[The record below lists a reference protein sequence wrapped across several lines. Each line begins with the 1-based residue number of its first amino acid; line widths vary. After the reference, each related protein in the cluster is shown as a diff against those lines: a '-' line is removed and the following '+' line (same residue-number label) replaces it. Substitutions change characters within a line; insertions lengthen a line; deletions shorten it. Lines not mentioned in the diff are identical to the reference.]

1 MAFVETFL
9 QHMAAHPARSV
20 VTEMHGDRPV
30 PTDGRAFADL
40 VARARGTLRDRGV
53 APGDR
58 VVHVAPNSARWAAT
72 DVALLAEGAVAVPMY
87 ARQDRGE
94 LAWMAQDCGAALVIV
109 HDDALGQELREAGV
123 QAPIVSHEAL
133 FGAEPVREAPRSPAP
148 DEVLTLIYTSGTSGH
163 PKGVMLTAANVEHML
178 PIVRDALDRLM
189 GPRATEDRVFHYLP
203 FCFAGSRLVLWVCLF
218 RGNPITAS
226 TDLDALAT
234 ELAAAEPQYF
244 LNVPALLER
253 IKNGVEQ
260 KVRDQGGVGL
270 RLYEAGRRAWLRR
283 AAGEGGAV
291 DAAVVAVARR
301 VVFDRIR
308 QRIGPRLECLICGSA
323 PLGDDTQ
330 RWFEMLGI
338 PVYQV
343 YGLTETTG
351 IVTMDEPGQAVPG
364 RVGHV
369 IEGCEARLGEGDE
382 LQVRG
387 PNVFSGYWNLPEATA
402 ESFTEDGWF
411 RTGDQAEVDARGNW
425 RIVGRVKNILVPS
438 SGHNVAPEP
447 IEQRIVERT
456 PGVAHAVVMGH
467 GRPHLT
473 AVVSGEVDRATVQ
486 ASIDAINA
494 ELPHYRR
501 VRAFHLTGEAFTP
514 ENGLLT
520 ANQKLKRPALE
531 AHFREAVAA
540 LYETGGAAAP
550 GARGARP
557 TA

>member
-1 MAFVETFL
+1 MAFVDRFL
-9 QHMAAHPARSV
+9 DEMRAHPDRPV
-20 VTEMHGDRPV
+20 VVEMHGDRAV
-30 PTDGRAFADL
+30 PTAGRAFVEL
-40 VARARGTLRDRGV
+40 VARARGTLRGQGV
-53 APGDR
+53 AAGDR
-58 VVHVAPNSARWAAT
+58 VVLVAPNSTRWAAA
-72 DVALLAEGAVAVPMY
+72 DLAVLAEGAIAVPMY
-87 ARQDRGE
+87 ARQDRTE
-94 LAWMAQDCGAALVIV
+94 LAWMIDDCEASLVLV
-109 HDDALGQELREAGV
+109 PDADLADQLREAGAK
-123 QAPIVSHEAL
+123 APVLTFDAL
-133 FGAEPVREAPRSPAP
+133 FGGDPVDEPPRPRTP
-148 DEVLTLIYTSGTSGH
+148 DDVVTIIYTSGTSGH
-163 PKGVMLTAANVEHML
+163 PKGVMLTAGNVEHML
-178 PIVRDALDRLM
+178 PIVRDALGRLM
-189 GPRATEDRVFHYLP
+189 GARQELERVFHYLP

-218 RGNPITAS
+218 RGQPITVS
-226 TDLDALAT
+226 TNLDDLAT
-234 ELAAAEPQYF
+234 ELGAAEPQYF

-260 KVRDQGGVGL
+260 KVREQGGVAQ
-270 RLYEAGRRAWLRR
+270 RLYDAGRRAWLRR
-283 AAGEGGAV
+283 AAGEGSAR
-291 DAAVVAVARR
+291 DAVVAAVARR

-308 QRIGPRLECLICGSA
+308 RRVGPRLECLICGSA

-351 IVTMDEPGQAVPG
+351 IVTMDEPGQAAPG

-387 PNVFSGYWNLPEATA
+387 PNIFVGYWNRPEDTA
-402 ESFTEDGWF
+402 ASFTGDGWL
-411 RTGDQAEVDARGNW
+411 RTGDQAEVDADGNW
-425 RIVGRVKNILVPS
+425 RIVGRVKNLLVPT

-467 GRPHLT
+467 ARPYLT
-473 AVVSGEVDRATVQ
+473 AVVSGDTDRATVQ

-501 VRAFHLTGEAFTP
+501 IRAFHLTGEPLTP

-531 AHFREAVAA
+531 AHFREAVDA
-540 LYETGGAAAP
+540 LYADAAAA
-550 GARGARP
+550 GSRSARSQA
-557 TA
+557 